1 MRSLERLV
9 LGIYTYSG
17 AMVRD
22 DSLAAMKRI
31 ATLTMNPAIDVAYE
45 ADRVF
50 HTHKIRA
57 RQEHYDPG
65 GGGINVARVIAR
77 LGGTARA
84 HYLAGGAT
92 GATLDSLLDLHQM
105 VRSRISIQSN
115 TRISTAVYERETGKE
130 FRFVP
135 RGPVVTEQEWR
146 ACLDHLDG
154 IECDYLV
161 ASGSLPPGVPDD
173 FYSRLQAKT
182 RARGIEFILDS
193 SGPALQQG
201 LAAGGILLVK
211 PSLGELQQLVGR
223 PLAGRSDIAAAA
235 SEIVNNDQAEYVAV
249 TMGHEGALL
258 VQRSGVL
265 WLPAVPVEAKS
276 AVGAGDSFLAAMT
289 FALACGRDP
298 VDAFR
303 YGIAAG
309 AAAVLT
315 PGTDLCH
322 RNDVERIY
330 ALVEQAR
337 TPAEAS
343 TTAAA
348 PDHREAV
355 TRRV

>member
-1 MRSLERLV
+1 
-9 LGIYTYSG
+9 
-17 AMVRD
+17 
-22 DSLAAMKRI
+22 MKRI

-105 VRSRISIQSN
+105 VRSRIPIQGN

-135 RGPVVTEQEWR
+135 HGPVVTEQEWQ

-182 RARGIEFILDS
+182 RTRGIELILDS
-193 SGPALQQG
+193 SGAALQQG

-211 PSLGELQQLVGR
+211 PSLGELRQLIGR
-223 PLAGRSDIAAAA
+223 PLAGRHEIAAAA
-235 SEIVNNDQAEYVAV
+235 LDIVNKDQAKYVAV
-249 TMGHEGALL
+249 TMGREGALL
-258 VQRSGVL
+258 AQRSGVL

-289 FALACGRDP
+289 FALACDRNP
-298 VDAFR
+298 IDAFR

-322 RNDVERIY
+322 RDEVERLYLI
-330 ALVEQAR
+330 VDPGE
-337 TPAEAS
+337 TPAQAS
-343 TTAAA
+343 TNTAAPGRRIA
-348 PDHREAV
+348 EPHRA
-355 TRRV
+355 

>member
-1 MRSLERLV
+1 
-9 LGIYTYSG
+9 
-17 AMVRD
+17 
-22 DSLAAMKRI
+22 MKRI
-31 ATLTMNPAIDVAYE
+31 ATLTMNPAIDVSYE

-105 VRSRISIQSN
+105 VRSRIPIGGN
-115 TRISTAVYERETGKE
+115 TRICTAVYERETGKE

-135 RGPVVTEQEWR
+135 HGPAVTQREWQ
-146 ACLDHLDG
+146 ASLDRLDD

-173 FYSRLQAKT
+173 FYGRLQAK
-182 RARGIEFILDS
+182 ARLRGMELILDS
-193 SGPALQQG
+193 SGAALQQG
-201 LAAGGILLVK
+201 LAGGGILLVK

-223 PLAGRSDIAAAA
+223 SLADRREIATAATDI
-235 SEIVNNDQAEYVAV
+235 VKKDQAKYVAV
-249 TMGHEGALL
+249 TMGREGALL
-258 VQRSGVL
+258 AQGSGVL
-265 WLPAVPVEAKS
+265 WLPAIPVEAKS
-276 AVGAGDSFLAAMT
+276 TVGAGDSFLAAMT

-298 VDAFR
+298 TDALR

-322 RNDVERIY
+322 PKEVERLY
-330 ALVEQAR
+330 ALAGAGGM
-337 TPAEAS
+337 PAEAS
-343 TTAAA
+343 INASG
-348 PDHREAV
+348 PGPHEAV
-355 TRRV
+355 TGQA

>member
-1 MRSLERLV
+1 
-9 LGIYTYSG
+9 
-17 AMVRD
+17 
-22 DSLAAMKRI
+22 
-31 ATLTMNPAIDVAYE
+31 MNPAIDVAYE

-105 VRSRISIQSN
+105 VRSRIPIQGN

-135 RGPVVTEQEWR
+135 RGPVVTEQEWQ

-182 RARGIEFILDS
+182 RTRGIELILDS
-193 SGPALQQG
+193 SGAALQQG

-211 PSLGELQQLVGR
+211 PSLGELRQLIGR
-223 PLAGRSDIAAAA
+223 PLAGRHEIAAAA
-235 SEIVNNDQAEYVAV
+235 LDIVNKDQAKYVAV
-249 TMGHEGALL
+249 TMGREGALL
-258 VQRSGVL
+258 AQRSGVL

-289 FALACGRDP
+289 FALTCDRNP
-298 VDAFR
+298 IDAFR

-322 RNDVERIY
+322 RDEVERLYLI
-330 ALVEQAR
+330 VDPGE
-337 TPAEAS
+337 TPAQAS
-343 TTAAA
+343 TNTAAPGRRIA
-348 PDHREAV
+348 EPHRA
-355 TRRV
+355 

>member
-1 MRSLERLV
+1 MND
-9 LGIYTYSG
+9 
-17 AMVRD
+17 D
-22 DSLAAMKRI
+22 DSLAVMKTI

-92 GATLDSLLDLHQM
+92 GATLDSLLDSHQM
-105 VRSRISIQSN
+105 VRCRLSIEGN

-135 RGPVVTEQEWR
+135 SGPTITHQEWQ
-146 ACLDHLDG
+146 ASIGHFDD

-161 ASGSLPPGVPDD
+161 ASGSLPPGAPDD
-173 FYSRLQAKT
+173 FYDRLLSKT
-182 RARGIEFILDS
+182 RARGIELILDS
-193 SGPALQQG
+193 SGAALEHG
-201 LAAGGILLVK
+201 LATGCVLLVK
-211 PSLGELQQLVGR
+211 PSIGELRKLVGR
-223 PLAGRSDIAAAA
+223 PLESRDEIAAAA
-235 SEIVNNDQAEYVAV
+235 LNIVTKDRAKFVAV

-258 VQRSGVL
+258 AQNSGVL
-265 WLPAVPVEAKS
+265 CLPAVPVEAKS

-289 FALACGRDP
+289 FALACGRDQ

-303 YGIAAG
+303 YGVAAG

-322 RNDVERIY
+322 GNEVERLY
-330 ALVEQAR
+330 ALVDQ
-337 TPAEAS
+337 PCDVHS
-343 TTAAA
+343 S
-348 PDHREAV
+348 
-355 TRRV
+355 